1 MGQIWEQKRPSSSA
15 VSLFFD
21 GSTYAST
28 SQRQLVVRLR
38 KWTVLFFFLFFRKIP
53 GRKFKNYK
61 MDSERKGEEAL
72 QGKPGLMEFETVE
85 TAQSAQPKV

>member
-1 MGQIWEQKRPSSSA
+1 M
-15 VSLFFD
+15 D
-21 GSTYAST
+21 GP
-28 SQRQLVVRLR
+28 
-38 KWTVLFFFLFFRKIP
+38 FFFLFFRKIP